1 LQRTSFGNVKLF
13 NLSGQ
18 PLTVMGQLYDT
29 AKGIGEVEMSD
40 TKWKMSIPCSEGENK
55 EAEQFKMQIELHEVE
70 ENKKYTVSVSRKG
83 GSEMTYK
90 PFNKLFMD
98 LKQAIL

>member
-1 LQRTSFGNVKLF
+1 
-13 NLSGQ
+13 
-18 PLTVMGQLYDT
+18 MGHLYDT
-29 AKGIGEVEMSD
+29 AKGIGEVELSD
-40 TKWKMSIPCSEGENK
+40 TKWKIVIPCSEGENH

-83 GSEMTYK
+83 GSGMTYK
-90 PFNKLFMD
+90 PFKKLFMD